1 MTKKI
6 LIFLSIVFLVST
18 LGCNKKTQES
28 KTATVSI
35 GLWESEDAVV
45 APYLDSII
53 VEFEKAN
60 PGVKVTRT
68 HYAVED
74 LHTQFQSASIAGS
87 PPDILL
93 TASDK
98 AGLFVSS
105 GLVMPL
111 NGLFDFKQYVDNAVD
126 ATIQDGKTWGVP
138 NNYGNQLMLYY
149 NTDYVKTP
157 PQTTN
162 DLIKI
167 CEDIIKKQA
176 KNTTGKTMTCMEM
189 DQNEPFW
196 LVPFLTS
203 FGGWPIDGHNPNL
216 DTEPMVK
223 ALELMR
229 SFKKKGYVSQEC
241 DYNCMD
247 SMYKEGKTAM
257 IINGDWTI
265 AAYLDAMKGKMKIT
279 TLPINS
285 ATGIRMRPMVSGKY
299 FFISSFT
306 KPEKLEAVKKLI
318 NTFNSAENQTKMK
331 NELKKLPAL
340 KSVFE
345 SAQVKKDPI
354 FSVMAKQIEY
364 GEAMPSVVEM
374 RAVWDIVR
382 QYQGLVL
389 SDKMEASLAA
399 KRMQEEVLKRIKEIK
414 M

>member
-1 MTKKI
+1 MKIKLLFTLTLLSLALFFSCKNSQNTKTSVVTI
-6 LIFLSIVFLVST
+6 AF
-18 LGCNKKTQES
+18 
-28 KTATVSI
+28 
-35 GLWESEDAVV
+35 WESEDNVI

-53 VEFEKAN
+53 VKFEKAN
-60 PGVKVTRT
+60 PGVKVVRT

-87 PPDILL
+87 PPDLLL

-105 GLVMPL
+105 GLIMPL
-111 NGLFDFKQYVDNAVD
+111 SGQFDFSQYVDNAVD
-126 ATIQDGKTWGVP
+126 AVIQDGKTWGVP

-149 NTDYVKTP
+149 NTDYIKTP
-157 PQTTN
+157 PKTTN

-167 CEDIIKKQA
+167 CEEIIKKKS
-176 KNTTGKTMTCMEM
+176 KNNPTKNMTCLEM
-189 DQNEPFW
+189 NQGEPFW
-196 LVPFLTS
+196 LVPILTS
-203 FGGWPIDGHNPNL
+203 FGGWPIEGHNPNL
-216 DTEPMVK
+216 DTDAMVK
-223 ALELMR
+223 SLDFIKNL
-229 SFKKKGYVSQEC
+229 KKKNYVSQEC

-247 SMYKEGKTAM
+247 SMYKEGNTAM
-257 IINGDWTI
+257 IFNGDWTI
-265 AAYLDAMKGKMKIT
+265 GAYIDSMKGKMKIT

-285 ATGIRMRPMVSGKY
+285 ETGIRMRPMVSGKY
-299 FFISSFT
+299 FFVSSFV
-306 KPEKLEAVKKLI
+306 KPDQLEYVKKLI
-318 NTFNSAENQTKMK
+318 NMMNSAENQNRMM

-340 KSVFE
+340 KSVFD
-345 SAQVKKDPI
+345 SGQIRRDPF

-389 SDKMEASLAA
+389 SDKMDSATAA
-399 KRMQEEVLKRIKEIK
+399 KRMQEEVLKRIKEMK

>member
-1 MTKKI
+1 MTRK
-6 LIFLSIVFLVST
+6 LFIFVAVLSAMTF
-18 LGCNKKTQES
+18 LGCKKSQEAKS
-28 KTATVSI
+28 DVITI
-35 GLWESEDAVV
+35 GFWESEDAII

-53 VEFEKAN
+53 TAFEKAN
-60 PGVKVTRT
+60 PSVKVTRT

-87 PPDILL
+87 PPDVLL

-105 GLVMPL
+105 GLIMPL
-111 NGLFDFKQYVDNAVD
+111 NGHFDFSQYVDNAVD

-149 NTDYVKTP
+149 NTDYIKNP

-162 DLIKI
+162 ELMKLCEQLIKT
-167 CEDIIKKQA
+167 KSKTSPG
-176 KNTTGKTMTCMEM
+176 KNITCLEI

-196 LVPFLTS
+196 LVPVLTS
-203 FGGWPIDGHNPNL
+203 FGGWPIDGHTPNL
-216 DTEPMVK
+216 DTDAMVK
-223 ALELMR
+223 SLEFIKDL
-229 SFKKKGYVSQEC
+229 KKKGYISQEC

-247 SMYKEGKTAM
+247 SMYKEGNTAM

-265 AAYLDAMKGKMKIT
+265 GAYLESMKGKMKIT
-279 TLPINS
+279 TLPVNS

-299 FFISSFT
+299 FFISSFI
-306 KPEKLEAVKKLI
+306 KPETLESVKKFI
-318 NTFNSAENQTKMK
+318 TVMNSAENQNRMK

-340 KSVFE
+340 KSVFD
-345 SAQVKKDPI
+345 SGQIKRDPI

-389 SDKMEASLAA
+389 SGKMDSGTAA
-399 KRMQEEVLKRIKEIK
+399 KRMQEEVLKRIKEMK